1 MEALWAII
9 LAFVLGFALRQV
21 GLPPLVGF
29 LIAGFALHAYGF
41 EGGEPIDAVAELGV
55 KLLLFTIGLKL
66 RIQSLL
72 RPEVWAGASIHML
85 ITVIVF
91 GLGLF
96 GLAAVG
102 FPYFAGLSF
111 STSMMI
117 AFALSFSSTVFAVK
131 VLEGRGEM
139 TSLHGRTAIG
149 ILIIQ
154 DIIAVVFLAASTGK
168 LPSPWAFALIGLLF
182 IRPLL
187 TTILART
194 GHGELMIL
202 YGLCLAV
209 GGGLVFELV
218 DLKADLG
225 ALIIG
230 MLFAA
235 HPKAEEL
242 SKAMLGFKDLFLV
255 GFFLT
260 VGLAGPPS
268 FEALGIAA
276 LLTVVVPFKVALFF
290 VLLTRFKLRAR
301 TATLASLSLANYSE
315 FGLIVGA
322 VGAANGWIGAEWLTI
337 FAIALALTLALA
349 SPLNVASQAIYMR
362 FTSVLDRFQTKTY
375 HPEEQPV
382 DLGPARI
389 AILGMGR
396 VGTAAY
402 DFLRERVGD
411 KVIAVDVDPL
421 VVEQHK
427 QAGRNVVQG
436 SATDRGFWQRTTK
449 SGKVGLV
456 ILTMGTH
463 AANMITAKELLDHG
477 YTGTITAVA
486 RYPDE
491 VEQLEKLGV
500 KAALNL
506 YTEAGTAYAEHVY
519 EQFGV
524 QLAR

>member
-9 LAFVLGFALRQV
+9 LAFVLGFAVRQI

-29 LIAGFALHAYGF
+29 LIAGFALNAYGF
-41 EGGEPIDAVAELGV
+41 ERGEPIDTISELGV
-55 KLLLFTIGLKL
+55 TLLLFSIGLKL

-85 ITVIVF
+85 TTVIVF
-91 GLGLF
+91 GLGVF

-102 FPYFAGLSF
+102 FPYFAGSSL
-111 STSMMI
+111 STSMLI
-117 AFALSFSSTVFAVK
+117 AFALSFSSTVFAIK
-131 VLEGRGEM
+131 VLEGRGE
-139 TSLHGRTAIG
+139 TASLHGRTAIG

-154 DIIAVVFLAASTGK
+154 DILAVVFLAASTGK
-168 LPSPWAFALIGLLF
+168 VPSPWALALIGLLF

-187 TTILART
+187 TAILART
-194 GHGELMIL
+194 GHGDLMIL
-202 YGLCLAV
+202 YGLSLAV

-230 MLFAA
+230 MLFAT
-235 HPKAEEL
+235 HPKAGEL

-255 GFFLT
+255 GFFLS

-268 FEALGIAA
+268 LGALGIAA
-276 LLTVVVPFKVALFF
+276 LLTVIVPFKVALFF

-337 FAIALALTLALA
+337 FAIALSLTFVLA
-349 SPLNVASQAIYMR
+349 SPINSASQTIYTR

-375 HPEEQPV
+375 HPEEQPM
-382 DLGPARI
+382 DPGPARI
-389 AILGMGR
+389 AILGMGS

-402 DFLRERVGD
+402 DFFRERVGD
-411 KVIAVDVDPL
+411 KVIAIDIDPL
-421 VVEQHK
+421 VVEEHK
-427 QAGRNVVQG
+427 QAGRIVVRG
-436 SATDRGFWQRTTK
+436 DATDRAFWQ
-449 SGKVGLV
+449 KVRPGQIQLV
-456 ILTMGTH
+456 VLAMGAH
-463 AANMITAKELLDHG
+463 AANVLTVEELLAYG
-477 YTGTITAVA
+477 YTGAITAVA

-500 KAALNL
+500 KACYNL
-506 YTEAGTAYAEHVY
+506 YTEAGVAYAEHAY
-519 EQFGV
+519 EHFGA

>member
-1 MEALWAII
+1 MEALWAITI
-9 LAFVLGFALRQV
+9 AFVLGFAVRQV

-29 LIAGFALHAYGF
+29 LVAGFVLHAYGF
-41 EGGEPIDAVAELGV
+41 ERGEPIDTISNLGV
-55 KLLLFTIGLKL
+55 TLLLFTIGLKL

-91 GLGLF
+91 GLGTF

-102 FPYFAGLSF
+102 FPHFAGLSF
-111 STSMMI
+111 WTSMLI
-117 AFALSFSSTVFAVK
+117 AFVLSFSSTVFAVK

-139 TSLHGRTAIG
+139 ASLHGRTAIG

-154 DIIAVVFLAASTGK
+154 DILAVVFLAASTGK
-168 LPSPWAFALIGLLF
+168 LPSPWALALISLLF

-209 GGGLVFELV
+209 GGGLMFELV

-230 MLFAA
+230 MLFAT

-260 VGLAGPPS
+260 VGLTGPPS
-268 FEALGIAA
+268 LEALGIAA
-276 LLTVVVPFKVALFF
+276 LLTIVVPFKVALFF
-290 VLLTRFKLRAR
+290 VLLTRFRLRSR

-322 VGAANGWIGAEWLTI
+322 VGAANGWIGTEWLTI
-337 FAIALALTLALA
+337 FAIALSLTLVLA
-349 SPLNVASQAIYMR
+349 SPINAASQTIYTRFASAI
-362 FTSVLDRFQTKTY
+362 DRFQTKAY

-382 DLGPARI
+382 DLGPASI

-402 DFLRERVGD
+402 DFLRGRVGD
-411 KVIAVDVDPL
+411 KVIAVDLDPL
-421 VVEQHK
+421 VVEKHK

-436 SATDRGFWQRTTK
+436 NATDRGFWQEAQP
-449 SGKVGLV
+449 GQVQLV
-456 ILTMGTH
+456 ILAMGAH
-463 AANMITAKELLDHG
+463 AATVLTAEELLAHG

-491 VEQLEKLGV
+491 VEQLKKLGV
-500 KAALNL
+500 KAAYNL
-506 YTEAGTAYAEHVY
+506 YTEAGAAYAEHVY
-519 EQFGV
+519 EQFGA
-524 QLAR
+524 QFAR